1 MIGMPS
7 DLARALAQV
16 RPPSPPPSAAAP
28 QRIIQVGQPSV
39 ESTSA
44 RPPATGTPASPASA
58 HLPAPSRPA
67 EASSPPVTN
76 SSRASSS
83 PPPLRTRTSLENT
96 EPERDHTLSPT
107 RAKTSAKPS
116 SIVAS
121 AEAPTAPAPSGDKF
135 LATRLV
141 SSERGAFVSKAE
153 PISLSTSFDPN
164 ASSDARVSMVKARPV
179 KKWPALSL
187 IGLAVVAFGGVIA
200 VRAPG
205 LLPAPIA
212 GWLMRAPAAAPASVP
227 PPSAAV
233 PSTPSPSE
241 VLPPMAADAPP
252 TPTASPDAPA
262 QGERAQLEKQA
273 IDLLIANDY
282 SAARAVY
289 EKLHALEPARPEYS
303 ALLDLL
309 ARELAPTCGGP
320 GQAPCGAP

>member
-1 MIGMPS
+1 
-7 DLARALAQV
+7 
-16 RPPSPPPSAAAP
+16 
-28 QRIIQVGQPSV
+28 
-39 ESTSA
+39 
-44 RPPATGTPASPASA
+44 
-58 HLPAPSRPA
+58 
-67 EASSPPVTN
+67 
-76 SSRASSS
+76 
-83 PPPLRTRTSLENT
+83 
-96 EPERDHTLSPT
+96 
-107 RAKTSAKPS
+107 
-116 SIVAS
+116 
-121 AEAPTAPAPSGDKF
+121 
-135 LATRLV
+135 
-141 SSERGAFVSKAE
+141 
-153 PISLSTSFDPN
+153 
-164 ASSDARVSMVKARPV
+164 VKARPV

-200 VRAPG
+200 VRAPR

-212 GWLMRAPAAAPASVP
+212 GWLMRAPAASVAPPANVP

-233 PSTPSPSE
+233 PSTPSD
-241 VLPPMAADAPP
+241 VLPPMAAGAPP

-309 ARELAPTCGGP
+309 ARELAPTCGGL